1 MCVQKTLSEF
11 RILIL
16 INFGTDIKVKVMQE
30 AIDFL
35 INKNPIF
42 RGIIEKYGLPPIPKR
57 PQGFET
63 LVLLILEQ
71 QVSVDSAK
79 ATFLKIKGYTVCSPE
94 TMAILSDDEFR
105 NLGVSRQKTKYI
117 KILAEAVLNKELDI
131 ESLPSKSAN
140 QVRDEL
146 IKLKGIGNWTIDIY
160 LMFCLQ
166 EPDLIPLGDIA
177 VINTIKE
184 LLDIHD
190 KQEMEIHAE
199 QWSPYRSYAT
209 YLLWHYYLKKR
220 NRTITY

>member
-1 MCVQKTLSEF
+1 
-11 RILIL
+11 
-16 INFGTDIKVKVMQE
+16 MQE

-35 INKNPIF
+35 TNKNSIF
-42 RGIIEKYGLPPIPKR
+42 RDIIEKYGLPAIPKR

-71 QVSVDSAK
+71 QVSIDSAK
-79 ATFLKIKGYTVCSPE
+79 ATFLKIKAFTTCNPE
-94 TMAILSDDEFR
+94 TMAVLSDQEFR
-105 NLGVSRQKTKYI
+105 ALGVSRQKTKYI
-117 KILAEAVLNKELDI
+117 KILTEAVLNKELDI
-131 ESLPSKSAN
+131 ESLASKSAA
-140 QVRDEL
+140 QVREEL

-209 YLLWHYYLKKR
+209 YLLWHYYLNKR
-220 NRTITY
+220 NRKITY

>member
-1 MCVQKTLSEF
+1 
-11 RILIL
+11 
-16 INFGTDIKVKVMQE
+16 MQE

-35 INKNPIF
+35 TNKNPVF
-42 RGIIEKYGLPPIPKR
+42 REIIEKYGLPPIPKR

-79 ATFLKIKGYTVCSPE
+79 ATFLKIKSYTTCNPE
-94 TMAILSDDEFR
+94 TMAILPDEEYR
-105 NLGVSRQKTKYI
+105 ILGVSRQKTKYI
-117 KILAEAVLNKELDI
+117 KILSEAILNKELDV
-131 ESLPSKSAN
+131 ESLASKSAK
-140 QVRDEL
+140 QVREEL

-209 YLLWHYYLKKR
+209 YLLWHYYLSKR
-220 NRTITY
+220 NRKIIY

>member
-1 MCVQKTLSEF
+1 
-11 RILIL
+11 
-16 INFGTDIKVKVMQE
+16 MQE

-35 INKNPIF
+35 TSKNLIF
-42 RGIIEKYGLPPIPKR
+42 LEIIEKYGLPPIPKR

-71 QVSVDSAK
+71 QVSIDSAK
-79 ATFLKIKGYTVCSPE
+79 ATFLKIKAFTTCNPE
-94 TMAILSDDEFR
+94 SMVLLSDEEFR
-105 NLGVSRQKTKYI
+105 ALGVSRQKTKYI
-117 KILAEAVLNKELDI
+117 KILAEAILNKELDL
-131 ESLPSKSAN
+131 ESLATKPAQ
-140 QVRDEL
+140 QVREEL

-190 KQEMEIHAE
+190 KQEMETHAQ

-209 YLLWHYYLKKR
+209 YLLWHYYLNKR
-220 NRTITY
+220 NRKITY

>member
-1 MCVQKTLSEF
+1 
-11 RILIL
+11 
-16 INFGTDIKVKVMQE
+16 MQE
-30 AIDFL
+30 AIDYL
-35 INKNPIF
+35 SKKSPIF
-42 RGIIEKYGLPPIPKR
+42 QAIIQEYGLPPIPKR

-71 QVSVDSAK
+71 QVSIDSAK
-79 ATFLKIKGYTVCSPE
+79 ATFLKIKAHTICVPV
-94 TMAILSDDEFR
+94 TLANLSDEEFR
-105 NLGVSRQKTKYI
+105 ALGVSRQKTAYI
-117 KILAEAVLNKELDI
+117 KVLASAILNNEINI
-131 ESLPSKSAN
+131 ESLATKSAKE
-140 QVRDEL
+140 VREEL

-177 VINTIKE
+177 VVNTIKE

-190 KQEMEIHAE
+190 KEEMEIHTS

-220 NRTITY
+220 KRTITY